1 MNNKN
6 KSINDKEL
14 EVLNFWKENKIF
26 EKSLKKPG
34 GVENPESFTFYDG
47 PPFATGLPHHGHLLA
62 GSIKDAI
69 PRFQSMNGK
78 YVRRVW
84 GWDTHGLPIENL
96 IEKEYKLNSKKE
108 IEEFGINNFNKRAEE
123 SVFAYEKEWK
133 EIIPRFGRWVDMDN
147 AYSTMSPDY
156 TESVWWAFSELYKK
170 GLVFEGYKSMHIC
183 PRCETTL
190 AQSEVAQGYKDL
202 TDISVTVKFEL
213 EDEKNTFILAW
224 TTTPWTLPGNVALA
238 INKEFEYVKIRL
250 KTQDSSVKTEF
261 YILAKE
267 RVEEVFKKL
276 NLEFEIIETF
286 NGKDLV
292 GKKYKPVFDYFINS
306 KLENK
311 ENIYKVVDADFVTL
325 DTGTGIVH
333 IAPAFGEDD
342 LNLSKEKSLP
352 VIRHVEMNGEFV
364 REVIDFA
371 GVKVKTKED
380 NQGADILIIKNLASR
395 NLLFS
400 KEKLIH
406 SYPTCW
412 RCETPLLNYATSSW
426 FIKVP
431 EIKEKLLK
439 ENSKVNWIP
448 ENIRDGRFGK
458 WLEGARDWAVSRS
471 RYWGAAIPIWKS
483 KSGNEVKIIS
493 SLEELAKE
501 NINKPKNQYYI
512 MRHGEAKHNLLGIEE
527 TDMDPDN
534 HLTEDGIGQVKKA
547 KEEIGIDFDIIIS
560 SPYPRAFET
569 AKIMAGE
576 KEVTIDEHFTEINL
590 GSYSKKPNTEIE
602 KDHGINYLNLDLKL
616 GSGESHNDVIKRVMK
631 GITELENKYEGKN
644 ILIAT
649 HGSPMR
655 MIAFAGEL
663 ITKEKLIEDE
673 LSEDT
678 KLYPK
683 NAEIRKLDLKLV
695 PRDETGKINLHK
707 PYIDN
712 IKFLGKNGEE
722 LERIPDVFDCWFES
736 GSMPMAQMHYP
747 FENKEIFNKNFP
759 ADFIAEG
766 LDQTRGWFYSLLNIS
781 VGIFNKASYKNVIV
795 NGLLLANDGE
805 KMSKSKNNYT
815 DPLVLVE
822 KYGADAF
829 RQTLFSSPA
838 MCAENIPFSDNNVEE
853 TYKKVISKLENVLSF
868 YEMLNIEITP
878 KERNIE
884 NPIDIWIFTRLEEI
898 LKNITKNMN
907 EYRLDQATRPIEKFI
922 EDLSTWWLRRSRERL
937 KEDIYI
943 EDKSNAEFTIYK
955 ILNEFSK
962 IIAPFMPFLAERIY
976 LSVNNKNVNK
986 KESVHLESWPKSI
999 FNIDE
1004 KVLEEMNDIRGLVTE
1019 ALMQRQKNN
1028 IPVRQP
1034 LSKLFINKKID
1045 EKYLSILKEEINI
1058 KEILIDNSK
1067 EYSKDQNVI
1076 LDLEITPELK
1086 REGDYRELIRKIKD
1100 LRKEKNL
1107 TPNDIAILFI
1117 ETDKERIDFIKSFKE
1132 ELKKDCKL
1140 SEIKLIEGNEEKII
1154 LEN

>member
-6 KSINDKEL
+6 KSINEKEL
-14 EVLNFWKENKIF
+14 EILKFWKENKIF
-26 EKSLKKPG
+26 EKSLKNPG
-34 GVENPESFTFYDG
+34 EVENPESFTFYDG

-62 GSIKDAI
+62 GTIKDAI
-69 PRFQSMNGK
+69 PRFQTMNGK

-96 IEKEYKLNSKKE
+96 IEKKFKLNSKKE
-108 IEEFGINNFNKRAEE
+108 IEGFGINNFNKKAEE

-133 EIIPRFGRWVDMDN
+133 ETIPRFGRWIDMEN
-147 AYSTMSPDY
+147 PYSTMDPNY

-202 TDISVTVKFEL
+202 TDISVTAKFEL
-213 EDEKNTFILAW
+213 ENEPNTFLLAW

-238 INKEFEYVKIRL
+238 INEKFEYIKAKAESGEI
-250 KTQDSSVKTEF
+250 

-267 RVEEVFKKL
+267 RAEEVFKKVNL
-276 NLEFEIIETF
+276 NVEIIETF
-286 NGKDLV
+286 FGEKLV

-311 ENIYKVVDADFVTL
+311 ENIYIIVNGEFVSL

-352 VIRHVEMNGEFV
+352 VIRHVEMNGEFTK
-364 REVIDFA
+364 EVIDFPR
-371 GVKVKTKED
+371 VKVKTKDD
-380 NQGADILIIKNLASR
+380 NQGADILIIKSLASR
-395 NLLFS
+395 GLIFA

-406 SYPTCW
+406 AYPTCW

-431 EIKEKLLK
+431 EIKSELLK

-471 RYWGAAIPIWKS
+471 RYWGAPIPIWKN
-483 KSGNEVKIIS
+483 KNGNEIKIVS

-512 MRHGEAKHNLLGIEE
+512 MRHGEAKHNVLGIEE

-534 HLTEDGIGQVKKA
+534 HLTENGIEQVKKA
-547 KEEIGIDFDIIIS
+547 REEIGIDFDIIIS
-560 SPYPRAFET
+560 SPYLRAFET
-569 AKIMAGE
+569 AKIMAEE
-576 KEVTIDEHFTEINL
+576 KEVIIDEHFTEINL
-590 GSYSKKPNTEIE
+590 GTYSKKPNTEIE
-602 KDHGINYLNLDLKL
+602 KDYGINYLNLDLKL
-616 GSGESHNDVIKRVMK
+616 GGGESHNDVIKRVMK
-631 GITELENKYEGKN
+631 GIYELENRYEGKN
-644 ILIAT
+644 ILIVT
-649 HGSPMR
+649 HGGPMR

-673 LSEDT
+673 LTEET

-712 IKFLGKNGEE
+712 IKLLGENKEE

-736 GSMPMAQMHYP
+736 GSMPMAQIHYP
-747 FENKEIFNKNFP
+747 FENQNIFNKNFP

-781 VGIFNKASYKNVIV
+781 VGIFEKSPYKNVIV
-795 NGLLLANDGE
+795 NGLLTAADGE
-805 KMSKSKNNYT
+805 KMSKSKRNYT
-815 DPLVLVE
+815 DPMVLVE

-829 RQTLFSSPA
+829 RQTLLSSPA
-838 MCAENIPFSDNNVEE
+838 MCAENIPFSDANVEE
-853 TYKKVISKLENVLSF
+853 TYKKVVAKLENVLSF
-868 YEMLNIEITP
+868 YEMLNIELPP
-878 KERNIE
+878 KERKIE
-884 NPIDIWIFTRLEEI
+884 NPMDIWIFTRVAEVLEI
-898 LKNITKNMN
+898 VTKNMN
-907 EYRLDQATRPIEKFI
+907 EYKLDQATRPLEKFI
-922 EDLSTWWLRRSRERL
+922 DDLSTWWLRRSRERL
-937 KEDIYI
+937 KGESG
-943 EDKSNAEFTIYK
+943 EEEKMNAEFTLYK

-976 LSVNNKNVNK
+976 LSINKYTLEK
-986 KESVHLESWPKSI
+986 KESAHLEAWPKNI
-999 FNIDE
+999 FVIDE
-1004 KVLEEMNDIRGLVTE
+1004 KVIEEMDEVRALVTE

-1045 EKYLSILKEEINI
+1045 KKYLDILKEEINV
-1058 KEILIDNSK
+1058 KEALLDNTK
-1067 EYSKDQNVI
+1067 EYFENQNVI
-1076 LDLEITPELK
+1076 LDLEITQELK
-1086 REGDYRELIRKIKD
+1086 KEGDYRELTRKIKD
-1100 LRKEKNL
+1100 LRKDKNL
-1107 TPNDIAILFI
+1107 TPSDIAVLFV
-1117 ETDKERIDFIKSFKE
+1117 ESGKERIDFIKSLEE

-1140 SEIKLIEGNEEKII
+1140 SIIKFIEGNEEKIS